1 MRTRG
6 VIMDGN
12 PNSQTAIIRCLRRL
26 DRTSNP
32 ARVRTRP
39 FGHGRNSWGKKM
51 HAKLDPRR
59 FVSIDET
66 SVFTNIMRHDDRGTR
81 AERPA
86 CNVAQIIGRLRPSS
100 LLRYDH
106 HSALAAGWG
115 EERCT
120 AQSLPHRPD
129 LNPIAVLF
137 RIQGDRPQTASVRSR
152 DLLNVTG
159 ACLKDTQSR
168 QPRL

>member
-1 MRTRG
+1 MRTQG

-32 ARVRTRP
+32 ALVRTRP

-66 SVFTNIMRHDDRGTR
+66 SVSTNIMHHDDRGTR

-100 LLRYDH
+100 LLRYD
-106 HSALAAGWG
+106 LI
-115 EERCT
+115 T
-120 AQSLPHRPD
+120 APSLLGGAKSGARRSPCPH
-129 LNPIAVLF
+129 LTV
-137 RIQGDRPQTASVRSR
+137 QGDRPQTASVRSR